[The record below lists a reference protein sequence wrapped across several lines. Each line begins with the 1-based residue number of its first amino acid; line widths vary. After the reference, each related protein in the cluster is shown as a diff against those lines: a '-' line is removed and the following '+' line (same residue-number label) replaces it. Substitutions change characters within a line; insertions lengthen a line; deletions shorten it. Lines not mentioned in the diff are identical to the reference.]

1 MSERLS
7 IVVPKDL
14 NNEIEDLQKILKM
27 DKSTL
32 IRYLLSKSIEEIR
45 IETALNEY
53 RNEKVS
59 FGKAS
64 EIAGVN
70 LWRFIDI
77 CRQNNIPLKFS
88 KDDAQ
93 IGIDFVEKFDF
104 NEYKKRMEK
113 KLKNTD

>member
-1 MSERLS
+1 MNERLP
-7 IVVPKDL
+7 I
-14 NNEIEDLQKILKM
+14 EIK
-27 DKSTL
+27 
-32 IRYLLSKSIEEIR
+32 
-45 IETALNEY
+45 TALNEY

-77 CRQNNIPLKFS
+77 CRQNNIPLNFS

-104 NEYKKRMEK
+104 NEYITRMEK
-113 KLKNTD
+113 KIKNTN

>member
-1 MSERLS
+1 MDVFRMNERL
-7 IVVPKDL
+7 P
-14 NNEIEDLQKILKM
+14 
-27 DKSTL
+27 
-32 IRYLLSKSIEEIR
+32 IR

-77 CRQNNIPLKFS
+77 CHQNNVPLKFS
-88 KDDAQ
+88 KEDAQ
-93 IGIDFVEKFDF
+93 ISIDFVEKFDF
-104 NEYKKRMEK
+104 DGYKIQIEK
-113 KLKNTD
+113 KLKKFN

>member
-7 IVVPKDL
+7 IVIPKDL
-14 NNEIEDLQKILKM
+14 NNEIEELQKILKM

-32 IRYLLSKSIEEIR
+32 IRHLLSKSIEEIR

-77 CRQNNIPLKFS
+77 CHQNNIPLS
-88 KDDAQ
+88 ISEEDAQ
-93 IGIDFVEKFDF
+93 IGIDFVNKFDF
-104 NEYKKRMEK
+104 DEYKTRMK
-113 KLKNTD
+113 KNLKISD

>member
-1 MSERLS
+1 MNERL
-7 IVVPKDL
+7 P
-14 NNEIEDLQKILKM
+14 IE
-27 DKSTL
+27 
-32 IRYLLSKSIEEIR
+32 

-77 CRQNNIPLKFS
+77 CHQNNIPLKFS
-88 KDDAQ
+88 KEDAE
-93 IGIDFVEKFDF
+93 IGIEFVKEFDF
-104 NEYKKRMEK
+104 DEYKTRMDK

>member
-7 IVVPKDL
+7 IVIPKDM
-14 NNEIEDLQKILKM
+14 NDEIEELQKILKM

-32 IRYLLSKSIEEIR
+32 IRHLLSKSIEEIR
-45 IETALNEY
+45 IEAALKEY
-53 RNEKVS
+53 QNEKVS

-77 CRQNNIPLKFS
+77 CHQKNIALKFS
-88 KDDAQ
+88 KEDAQ
-93 IGIDFVEKFDF
+93 IGIDFVEKFNFDD
-104 NEYKKRMEK
+104 YKAKMKE
-113 KLKNTD
+113 KLKK